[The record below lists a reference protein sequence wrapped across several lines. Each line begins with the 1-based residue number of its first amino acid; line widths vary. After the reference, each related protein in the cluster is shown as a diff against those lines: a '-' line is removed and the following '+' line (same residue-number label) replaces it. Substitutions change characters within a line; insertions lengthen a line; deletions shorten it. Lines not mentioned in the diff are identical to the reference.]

1 MPSPISSPV
10 ATFIRFAKGDPTIVI
25 GDFVCIEAGQNDTV
39 IKADPTDAT
48 KMPAIGIVKSSG
60 SSTVVVQLD
69 YEYTLPVGYS
79 ASISAGAEIYLD
91 PNNPGKIIATP
102 PESGILQKIGV
113 AKSTTKLLLN
123 IEEAL
128 ISL

>member
-1 MPSPISSPV
+1 MPSPVNTPV
-10 ATFIRFAKGDPTIVI
+10 ATFLRFTKSDSSIAV
-25 GDFVCIEAGQNDTV
+25 GDFVCIKAGVNDSV
-39 IKADPTDAT
+39 VRSDPSDPT

-60 SSTVVVQLD
+60 STSVVVQLN
-69 YEYTLPVGYS
+69 YEYTMPAGYS
-79 ASISAGAEIYLD
+79 VSMSAGDEIYLD
-91 PNNPGKIIATP
+91 PNNPGKIIATLP
-102 PESGILQKIGV
+102 QSGILQKIGV